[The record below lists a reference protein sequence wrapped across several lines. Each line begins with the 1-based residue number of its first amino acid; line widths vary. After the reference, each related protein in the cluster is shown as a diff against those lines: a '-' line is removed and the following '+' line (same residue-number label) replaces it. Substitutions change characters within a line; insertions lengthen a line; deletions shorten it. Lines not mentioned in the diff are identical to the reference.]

1 MMRRSLVICT
11 TSLLLLAGC
20 GSEEPGG
27 PVAGSPTAE
36 PPAGGTPAAS
46 APASPSE
53 QREVAYEV
61 WFADDRGLRVTYST
75 RAETPAVGAASLED
89 LLAGPFSSKLS
100 TAVPEGTR
108 LLGLD
113 IADGVATVDLS
124 SEFERGSG
132 SLAERLRLAQ
142 VTFTLTQFPTVDGV
156 ALEIDG
162 EPVDRF
168 GSHGIVVDG
177 LMTRGDFEDVAPA
190 IVVSRPRPGQT
201 VTSPV
206 SIAGTANVF
215 EATVSIRILD
225 ASGREIARA
234 FTTAT
239 CGTGCRGDYE
249 HGLQFDITSSQSG
262 TIEVFEES
270 AEDGSA
276 INVVSVPVTLAP

>member
-1 MMRRSLVICT
+1 MMRKSLVVC

-20 GSEEPGG
+20 GSEEPAG

-36 PPAGGTPAAS
+36 PPAVGAPAAS

-75 RAETPAVGAASLED
+75 RAATPAVGAASLED
-89 LLAGPFSSKLS
+89 LLAGPSDSKLY
-100 TAVPEGTR
+100 TAVPGGTR

-113 IADGVATVDLS
+113 IANGVATVDLS
-124 SEFERGSG
+124 PQFERGAG
-132 SLAERLRLAQ
+132 SFAERLRLAQ

-156 ALEIDG
+156 ALQIDG

-168 GSHGIVVDG
+168 GSHGMLIDG
-177 LMTRGDFEDVAPA
+177 PMRRGDFEDVAPA
-190 IVVSRPRPGQT
+190 IVVSQPRPGQT

-249 HGLQFDITSSQSG
+249 HELQFEITSAQRG
-262 TIEVFEES
+262 IIEVFEES

-276 INVVSVPVTLAP
+276 VNVVSVPVTLAP